1 MASLGPYSQGSFSPP
16 HRGQT
21 WQVSPPSGAGARTV
35 SVRVGKPAEQDDQS
49 LNRLDGTVPS
59 PPSSLS
65 FSWPTEQR
73 QETHRINH
81 FIPLSGLWP
90 VEAREPQWV
99 RRIWLRVQAGLAW
112 GLLWGAGEEVGPES
126 HFLLLSPTPHS
137 IK

>member
-1 MASLGPYSQGSFSPP
+1 MD
-16 HRGQT
+16 R
-21 WQVSPPSGAGARTV
+21 
-35 SVRVGKPAEQDDQS
+35 
-49 LNRLDGTVPS
+49 TVPS

-65 FSWPTEQR
+65 LSWPTEQR

-90 VEAREPQWV
+90 VETRELQWV
-99 RRIWLRVQAGLAW
+99 RRIWLHVQAGLAW
-112 GLLWGAGEEVGPES
+112 GLLWGAGEGVGPES